1 MRDEV
6 YSWRLSGELKS
17 ELEREAR
24 NRKVPVSSILETA
37 VRDLLKNES
46 NDVAEDETQH
56 KLRSAAERCF
66 GALASGQSN
75 RAETARDELRKRL
88 RRRRVR

>member
-1 MRDEV
+1 M

-37 VRDLLKNES
+37 VRDLLKNGS

-66 GALASGQSN
+66 GVLVSGQSN
-75 RAETARDELRKRL
+75 RAETARDELHKRL
-88 RRRRVR
+88 RRRHVR

>member
-37 VRDLLKNES
+37 VRDLLTS
-46 NDVAEDETQH
+46 GGNDVAEDETQR

-66 GALASGQSN
+66 GVLASGQSN

>member
-37 VRDLLKNES
+37 VRDLLKNGS
-46 NDVAEDETQH
+46 NDVAEDETQR

-66 GALASGQSN
+66 GVLASGQSS